1 MNFRVDVI
9 IVGDSKSGH
18 DILDKI
24 APNKNLQVAFVSQA
38 FKSTTTHDYI
48 NVKYFRDEVL
58 YVSYRQRLFCC
69 YMRNGDHVYS
79 THIIIASGLAYEPL
93 MINNEPIPCVFNNT
107 EEILKNAKD
116 QPVMVIC
123 DKDSDV
129 KFALDIAKKYKQV
142 YLCTKELDITK
153 KVSVATAKKLTKAEN
168 IAVLPNTSIS
178 KAISKDGVLQKVELD
193 NYSTVN
199 CSAIYVKTEAKP
211 ATEFLPKKLIQR
223 DALGYLV
230 VSDKCESTLVPKCYA
245 AGNCLPKY
253 TKAMEQALTEAIIND
268 FN

>member
-93 MINNEPIPCVFNNT
+93 MINNEPIPCVFNN
-107 EEILKNAKD
+107 IHRH
-116 QPVMVIC
+116 
-123 DKDSDV
+123 
-129 KFALDIAKKYKQV
+129 FR
-142 YLCTKELDITK
+142 
-153 KVSVATAKKLTKAEN
+153 
-168 IAVLPNTSIS
+168 
-178 KAISKDGVLQKVELD
+178 GVLNLSK
-193 NYSTVN
+193 
-199 CSAIYVKTEAKP
+199 
-211 ATEFLPKKLIQR
+211 
-223 DALGYLV
+223 G
-230 VSDKCESTLVPKCYA
+230 
-245 AGNCLPKY
+245 
-253 TKAMEQALTEAIIND
+253 QALQFRQSRRRHTTRAAD
-268 FN
+268 FRLATTFRT